1 MGKQNPWVVENIEA
15 FHFYCCPECDFQ
27 SKNGD
32 YFKRHAMES
41 HKKSKVF
48 FLLSK
53 SKNNDSMEFET
64 EPEYQDENETT
75 VKEQSISESES
86 IETVIL
92 SEDIAQKL
100 IDRPDYIPQ
109 DVENYEN
116 ITDEE
121 TSEDETFDGI
131 DEDLETFD
139 EHDLEKTQTFNGQNV
154 DNCIVEKSDKELEQE
169 PKNFNKLKSEGKIEK
184 AKTLVKNNYI
194 VKEQQNYTTVVATVY
209 NNANVEDINESKE
222 DIESKNL
229 TSDQTN
235 KHSDVEFAPED
246 SDFDDESIKT
256 ESKKAEYCL
265 TKIGKQGIKF
275 GGHIFVK
282 GKRTF
287 SRATKERKRTQTG
300 WSYLCSRLV

>member
-1 MGKQNPWVVENIEA
+1 MGKQNPWIVENIEA
-15 FHFYCCPECDFQ
+15 FNFYCCPECDFQ

-48 FLLSK
+48 FLRSK
-53 SKNNDSMEFET
+53 SKIYKNS
-64 EPEYQDENETT
+64 ETT
-75 VKEQSISESES
+75 VKEESISESES
-86 IETVIL
+86 IETVVL
-92 SEDIAQKL
+92 SEHIVQKL
-100 IDRPDYIPQ
+100 INRPDYITQ
-109 DVENYEN
+109 NVENYGY
-116 ITDEE
+116 ISDEE
-121 TSEDETFDGI
+121 TSEDETFDGT

-139 EHDLEKTQTFNGQNV
+139 EHDLEKTQTFNEQNV
-154 DNCIVEKSDKELEQE
+154 GNCIVEKSDKELEQE
-169 PKNFNKLKSEGKIEK
+169 PKNFNKLKSEGNIEK
-184 AKTLVKNNYI
+184 AKTLVKDNNI
-194 VKEQQNYTTVVATVY
+194 VREQQNYTVVARMY
-209 NNANVEDINESKE
+209 NSANVEDTHNEIINESME

-229 TSDQTN
+229 TFNQTN
-235 KHSDVEFAPED
+235 KHSDDKFALED
-246 SDFDDESIKT
+246 SDFVDESIKT
-256 ESKKAEYCL
+256 KKAEFCL